1 MDSST
6 ILTSGIFILFCM
18 ILYVLVNRSKKK
30 KEKQL
35 LIPLRS
41 LAETDNCEISHYDI
55 WNDSVIGIDETKN
68 IIFSIR
74 KTKEKETSVVV
85 YLADFFRCRV
95 TEVSRTSGPKEGNI
109 KAFDRIDLVFNNKD
123 KNKSDINVEFYNANT
138 DRLTLTG
145 ELQVAEKWCKIA
157 NDRIASLTK

>member
-55 WNDSVIGIDETKN
+55 WNDSVIGIDKTKN
-68 IIFSIR
+68 IVLSIR

-85 YLADFFRCRV
+85 YLADFFRCKV
-95 TEVSRTSGPKEGNI
+95 TEVSRTSGSKEGNI
-109 KAFDRIDLVFNNKD
+109 KAFDRIDLVFNSKD

-157 NDRIASLTK
+157 NDRIRSLTK